1 MTLFA
6 DNFII
11 LFLGNR
17 LAHQVGIFKSFI
29 HNDIYINPHNIFLT
43 IGLVVVV
50 CVGESLGTLIDLSRV
65 ISIQGRL
72 ASKQFVHSSSVYCL
86 LINVASHLE
95 KTSWNAWS
103 LACHP
108 KGSDVFLCRCQLLCT
123 PITIYEITLIL
134 AILQLPN
141 GTETSNI
148 FLFLNKNTFH
158 EIYSADGLTSP
169 NKQTNK

>member
-95 KTSWNAWS
+95 KTS
-103 LACHP
+103 
-108 KGSDVFLCRCQLLCT
+108 
-123 PITIYEITLIL
+123 
-134 AILQLPN
+134 
-141 GTETSNI
+141 
-148 FLFLNKNTFH
+148 
-158 EIYSADGLTSP
+158 
-169 NKQTNK
+169 